1 MTYKI
6 EINVTID
13 SKHSYM
19 DIHSDFDTML
29 TIEALE
35 RMIVLLKER
44 MVNSDYSTMP
54 PSWLILSFL
63 LAPFL
68 RVWGSI
74 LFIVKRADIKLTSTL
89 L

>member
-54 PSWLILSFL
+54 PS
-63 LAPFL
+63 
-68 RVWGSI
+68 
-74 LFIVKRADIKLTSTL
+74 
-89 L
+89 